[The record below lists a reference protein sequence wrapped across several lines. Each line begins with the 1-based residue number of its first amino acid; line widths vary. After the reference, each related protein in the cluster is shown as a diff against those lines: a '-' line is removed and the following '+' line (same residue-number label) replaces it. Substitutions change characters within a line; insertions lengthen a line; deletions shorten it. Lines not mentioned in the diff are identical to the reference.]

1 MDSSGERSST
11 GREFQVLGPLTANVR
26 SRDPPDFPCQTRS
39 KLAAER
45 NCERPATE
53 DARICS
59 HQPDMVVPDLRPCR
73 LL

>member
-11 GREFQVLGPLTANVR
+11 GKEFQVLGPLTANVR
-26 SRDPPDFPCQTRS
+26 SRDPPDFPCHTRS

-45 NCERPATE
+45 NCVRPATE
-53 DARICS
+53 DARMQS
-59 HQPDMVVPDLRPCR
+59 SARYGGARPCR